1 MPNYEY
7 RCLNCN
13 RKFEVY
19 ISYSD
24 YGKHKTECPYCESAK
39 VQRRIGRLR
48 FARSEESRLEN
59 LADPSNLEGLEDDP
73 ESLARMMRQMS
84 NEMGEDLRP
93 NTEDKSSLRSRW
105 AADFQPQRGSL
116 FLGLI
121 GALIL
126 IVVLFFLF
134 GRGKKTNSGDLS
146 MIKGK
151 LAEVENK

>member
-24 YGKHKTECPYCESAK
+24 YGKHKTECTYCESAK
-39 VQRRIGRLR
+39 VQRRVGRLR
-48 FARSEESRLEN
+48 FARSEESRLES

-84 NEMGEDLRP
+84 NEMGEDLGP
-93 NTEDKSSLRSRW
+93 EFDE
-105 AADFQPQRGSL
+105 
-116 FLGLI
+116 
-121 GALIL
+121 
-126 IVVLFFLF
+126 VVDRLE
-134 GRGKKTNSGDLS
+134 SGQS
-146 MIKGK
+146 PE
-151 LAEVENK
+151 EVESALPDLGADMGAGMGGGFGLE

>member
-84 NEMGEDLRP
+84 NEMGEDLGP
-93 NTEDKSSLRSRW
+93 EFDE
-105 AADFQPQRGSL
+105 
-116 FLGLI
+116 
-121 GALIL
+121 
-126 IVVLFFLF
+126 VVDRLE
-134 GRGKKTNSGDLS
+134 SGQS
-146 MIKGK
+146 PE
-151 LAEVENK
+151 EVESALPDLGADMGAGMGGGFGLE